1 MVFESISWR
10 SPAMRWFFDIVY
22 LEVARFKVGR
32 DTYEDTSIAKAACAR
47 VLQRESM
54 VQLTTDHIGNMKYR
68 QIDYVIYIWIVNGTI
83 LDEIQY
89 LLSTSNFQS
98 KLIDA

>member
-68 QIDYVIYIWIVNGTI
+68 QIDYVIVNGTL